1 MNPKEATQSVVL
13 TEAGFT
19 RPQQPKGSVKN
30 VLNQLIDCYK
40 HKLTAPSPSP
50 LIARA
55 GLPGAPAHASQ
66 IHAPFILS
74 ERATHGL
81 MMPQVV
87 PSLTQHH
94 PRLLAPS
101 SNLMQYGAHLTSSGL
116 GLGLAQSR
124 TLQAPFIQNYTPETD
139 PQYIIQV
146 LQQKLA
152 KAEETIE

>member
-1 MNPKEATQSVVL
+1 MNPKDATQNVVL
-13 TEAGFT
+13 TEAGFA

-30 VLNQLIDCYK
+30 VLTQLIDCYK
-40 HKLTAPSPSP
+40 HKLTTPGPSP
-50 LIARA
+50 LMARA
-55 GLPGAPAHASQ
+55 GLPSSQ
-66 IHAPFILS
+66 IHAPFILQ
-74 ERATHGL
+74 ERATPSL

-87 PSLTQHH
+87 PSLTQQH

-101 SNLMQYGAHLTSSGL
+101 SNLMQYGAQLSSSTI
-116 GLGLAQSR
+116 GLGLAQPR
-124 TLQAPFIQNYTPETD
+124 TLQAPFVQSYTPETD